1 MKNDAASR
9 EETLAKDDSKKLNET
24 KSEKATN
31 ERKSNLEKSDG
42 EEKRSMT
49 DENIANEKIAKLRE
63 ILDSAECIVI
73 GAGAGLSASAGF
85 SYSGERFKKYF
96 SDFEA
101 KYHFHDMYS
110 GGFADFS
117 SLEENWAYWS
127 RYIYINRYMSAP
139 VPVYEKLLELVCSK
153 DYFAITTN
161 VDHCFQKAGF
171 DKKRLFYT
179 QGDYGL
185 FQCCVPCHKKTYD
198 NEEAVRKMLVSQGF
212 GFEEKANGKDRELV
226 FPKNEE
232 NCGINKKNDETK
244 SELKENLKPGLKN
257 PLKMQIP
264 LELVPRCPVCGKPMS
279 MNLRCDETFVED
291 NGWKMAAKRYQDF
304 IEKHK
309 NARTLFLELG
319 VGENTPRIIKYP
331 FWNLTYKNKNVFYA
345 SLNMEEEEVPAEIK
359 ARSILIKGD
368 IFDIIRKLNA
378 CK

>member
-1 MKNDAASR
+1 MSGFENI
-9 EETLAKDDSKKLNET
+9 
-24 KSEKATN
+24 TN
-31 ERKSNLEKSDG
+31 EE
-42 EEKRSMT
+42 
-49 DENIANEKIAKLRE
+49 IIKLRE
-63 ILDSAECIVI
+63 ILDSAECVVV

-127 RYIYINRYMSAP
+127 RFIYINRYLDAP
-139 VPVYEKLLELVCSK
+139 LPVYEKLFELVRGK

-198 NEEAVRKMLVSQGF
+198 NEEIVKKMLISQGF
-212 GFEEKANGKDRELV
+212 GFKDSENRKDGEII
-226 FPKNEE
+226 FPE
-232 NCGINKKNDETK
+232 
-244 SELKENLKPGLKN
+244 N
-257 PLKMQIP
+257 PLKMEIP
-264 LELVPRCPVCGKPMS
+264 SELVPHCPVCGKPMS
-279 MNLRCDETFVED
+279 MNLRCDGTFVED
-291 NGWKMAAKRYQDF
+291 DGWHEAARRYQDF
-304 IEKHK
+304 LEKHK

-319 VGENTPRIIKYP
+319 VGGNTPGIIKYP
-331 FWNLTYKNKNVFYA
+331 FWNLTYKNKNAFYA
-345 SLNMEEEEVPAEIK
+345 SLNMEKEEIPIEIK
-359 ARSILIKGD
+359 ARSVLIKGD
-368 IFDIIRKLNA
+368 IFRTIWNLGDNKNKQNSSLYET
-378 CK
+378 